1 MNRQDI
7 RRAGLVVSATLVCAG
22 CGGVDVARPDASVG
36 RADAASTDA
45 FVSISEDARGSED
58 GAVPLDAAAVD
69 ALALDAAGLDAF
81 VALERDG
88 GVAEPDAAL
97 VAGDAGA
104 ALEGEAAWRVVTTF
118 AGSGARGSSD
128 GPAASASFSDPTG
141 LAFDGSGDLL
151 VLDRGSGRVRRVSPE
166 GMVRTVAL
174 TGTLRGPYAIVVAS
188 DGSWLVSDSDDS
200 CIRRIVDGAVSSYA
214 GVCGARGTAAGD
226 ASTARFDRPRQ
237 LALDDEGTLWVVD
250 GNNHTL
256 RRVAADG
263 SVTTHAGLA
272 TVSGFADAD
281 RPGALYYPWGVAP
294 IAGGLLVAGQD
305 SCVRRV
311 TDTRVERLAGQCGNF
326 GNTGFVDG
334 DGASARFDW
343 IKGLAPARWGTV
355 YVADTGND
363 AIRALDADGTTRTIT
378 GSSSGWMDGALEA
391 AQFRGPTG
399 LVVGPDDALYVA
411 DTDNQRIRRI
421 APP

>member
-1 MNRQDI
+1 
-7 RRAGLVVSATLVCAG
+7 
-22 CGGVDVARPDASVG
+22 
-36 RADAASTDA
+36 
-45 FVSISEDARGSED
+45 
-58 GAVPLDAAAVD
+58 
-69 ALALDAAGLDAF
+69 
-81 VALERDG
+81 
-88 GVAEPDAAL
+88 
-97 VAGDAGA
+97 
-104 ALEGEAAWRVVTTF
+104 VTTF

-128 GPAASASFSDPTG
+128 GSSTSASFSDPTG
-141 LAFDGSGDLL
+141 LAFDRSGDLL
-151 VLDRGSGRVRRVSPE
+151 VLDRGTGRVRRISPG
-166 GMVRTVAL
+166 GMVSTVAL
-174 TGTLRGPYAIVVAS
+174 TGTLRSPYAIVVAA

-200 CIRRIVDGAVSSYA
+200 CIRRIVDGAVSRHA
-214 GVCGARGTAAGD
+214 GVCGSRGSIDGD
-226 ASTARFDRPRQ
+226 AMTARFDRPRQ

-272 TVSGFADAD
+272 MVSGFADAD
-281 RPGALYYPWGVAP
+281 RPGSLYYPWGVAP
-294 IAGGLLVAGQD
+294 NAGGLLVAGQD

-311 TDTRVERLAGQCGNF
+311 TETRVERLAGQCGNF

-343 IKGLAPARWGTV
+343 IKGLTLAPWGTV

-363 AIRALDADGTTRTIT
+363 AIRALDADGTTRTIA
-378 GSSSGWMDGALEA
+378 GSSAGWMDGALDA
-391 AQFRGPTG
+391 AQFRGPAG

-421 APP
+421 APR